1 MCAAIAWHTRFLFL
15 CGLASLRENQSR
27 KDAKPQSDDEPQ
39 KFVRCFIRKPCGTLQ
54 TETPPPLDQ
63 HNAEP
68 VNTLIKKCPKCRREY
83 ETTNTLCPVDGN
95 VLERIGDPL
104 EGQVLADKYRI
115 EERISA
121 GGMGAVYRA
130 THVLMDKKVA
140 VKVLHPALASDDQIV
155 QRFTREARA
164 ASRISHPHALN
175 VTDFGEAANGVVFLV
190 MEYLGG
196 RTLKEVLRAEGPLPL
211 NRTVEIFRQITGAL
225 DAAHAEGV
233 VHRDLK
239 SDNIMLEE
247 VGGHADWAKVLDFG
261 IAKIQE
267 PLGQDPALTAP
278 NLVIGTPQY
287 MSPEQC
293 SQSSNIDKRS
303 DIYSLGVILYEM
315 LTAQV
320 PFTGESP
327 TAIMMRQLQDA
338 PPSVLE
344 LQPALPASV
353 DMVIKRALAKSPDE
367 RFDSAGE
374 FCEAFTQA
382 AGDAATI
389 AVVAATADTN
399 RLATTTASNDD
410 ANSTASLNDSGEAT
424 VVHAPATTPMTM
436 PLPIQ
441 VQTTEVESRADVAMP
456 VRIEASPARGMNP
469 WRVMIPAALALVS
482 IIGLVYAF
490 SGNSTSNS
498 TDTPG
503 SLRADPNSQ
512 PAQNTTPAA
521 TGESE
526 RNLPARND
534 SVAAPATGAPQTG
547 AGAPS
552 SSSGT
557 FADPLPPT
565 DDPQTS
571 PTTNAN
577 TETAQDE
584 GEANSDANENS
595 ASTPSP
601 TPAGEGNRNS
611 NQRRPPSLTPN
622 TNALPPPPP
631 PPPANSSAPRETPA
645 PSPRRRTGE
654 GTAPQTPAPPTSDDN
669 DSIAPAPA
677 SFHS

>member
-1 MCAAIAWHTRFLFL
+1 
-15 CGLASLRENQSR
+15 
-27 KDAKPQSDDEPQ
+27 
-39 KFVRCFIRKPCGTLQ
+39 
-54 TETPPPLDQ
+54 
-63 HNAEP
+63 
-68 VNTLIKKCPKCRREY
+68 LIKKCPKCRREY

-164 ASRISHPHALN
+164 ASRISHPHALS
-175 VTDFGEAANGVVFLV
+175 VTDFGEAADGVVFLV

-196 RTLKEVLRAEGPLPL
+196 RTLKEVLRADGPFPL
-211 NRTVEIFRQITGAL
+211 GRTVEIFRQIAGAL

-247 VGGHADWAKVLDFG
+247 VGGHHDWAKVLDFG

-303 DIYSLGVILYEM
+303 DIYSLGIILYEM
-315 LTAQV
+315 LTGSV

-327 TAIMMRQLQDA
+327 TAIMMQQLQDV

-353 DMVIKRALAKSPDE
+353 DAIIKRALAKSPDE

-374 FCEAFTQA
+374 FAEALTQA
-382 AGDAATI
+382 AGDADSFAAATI
-389 AVVAATADTN
+389 AVAAADANPLSSTTAPNNADVHSVADLNNVAGEQTVVAA
-399 RLATTTASNDD
+399 AS
-410 ANSTASLNDSGEAT
+410 
-424 VVHAPATTPMTM
+424 ATTPMTM

-441 VQTTEVESRADVAMP
+441 TQSLEVEPQRREVEMELSIAP
-456 VRIEASPARGMNP
+456 PASGSNP
-469 WRVMIPAALALVS
+469 WRVIIPAALAVIS
-482 IIGLVYAF
+482 VIGLVYAF
-490 SGNSTSNS
+490 SGNSTPNA
-498 TDTPG
+498 TDNPAA
-503 SLRADPNSQ
+503 LRADPNSQ
-512 PAQNTTPAA
+512 PAQSVTPAA

-526 RNLPARND
+526 RNLPARD
-534 SVAAPATGAPQTG
+534 GAAATAPAAGGSQTG
-547 AGAPS
+547 AGAAS
-552 SSSGT
+552 SAT
-557 FADPLPPT
+557 AADPLPPT
-565 DDPQTS
+565 TDDPEAS

-577 TETAQDE
+577 ANSAEDE
-584 GEANSDANENS
+584 GDANTDANGTPAPTTS
-595 ASTPSP
+595 PSP
-601 TPAGEGNRNS
+601 TEGNRNT
-611 NQRRPPSLTPN
+611 NQRRLPSLTPPADNAN
-622 TNALPPPPP
+622 TNAVPPPP
-631 PPPANSSAPRETPA
+631 PPPANTSAPRETPA
-645 PSPRRRTGE
+645 PSPRRRATPTGE
-654 GTAPQTPAPPTSDDN
+654 GNAPQTPAPPATLDDNDDN
-669 DSIAPAPA
+669 DSSAPTPSA
-677 SFHS
+677 SRL